1 MSQLKFLYT
10 QSELSQF
17 ANDIITR
24 SVKLGASAAQVELSE
39 SISTD
44 IEVLEEKIENFET
57 SHESQMLLT
66 VYIGQQKGHIGIS
79 NIDIK
84 NLDSTITQALEIAK
98 YTQPDPANGILE
110 EKYLAQ
116 KDFPQLNLFSPHAED
131 NSSLIATAI
140 EIEQRAL
147 QSDNQISASDG
158 ASVSL
163 TTYNFVTANSNQFNL
178 GYQTSRYSNSV
189 SLIGNTKDGMQTDYW
204 YSSARNYA
212 NLLLPKEL
220 AKEASSR
227 LLRRLNKGSFKESS
241 CKVIFE
247 TNVAKSI
254 IGALIG
260 ALSGNS
266 QYRKLSFLNDS
277 LGNKILPKWLDI
289 IENPY
294 ISEGLSSCYFDNE
307 GGRVYQRKLID
318 NGVVAGYL
326 LSAYTSRKL
335 GMAPTGNAGGAHNL
349 EVSSNFAGNL
359 ADLAKE
365 MYSGLIIIETI
376 GHGLNSVTG
385 DYSVGASAL
394 VVINGEISHFTDNLT
409 ISGNMRDIYNNIVH
423 IASDSSPG
431 SLICGSMLIESGC
444 LQISGK

>member
-409 ISGNMRDIYNNIVH
+409 ISGNMRDIYSNIIH
-423 IASDSSPG
+423 IANDSSPG